1 MVRNS
6 APAVGQRSVQDKR
19 KRGDHMQEVTKL
31 SDYVMRFVAA
41 QGVGHGFM
49 LPGDKAKHLNDS
61 LGRCDGSWSAFE
73 FLSKP

>member
-1 MVRNS
+1 
-6 APAVGQRSVQDKR
+6 
-19 KRGDHMQEVTKL
+19 MQEVTKL
-31 SDYVMRFVAA
+31 SDYVMRFVVA